1 MSYQS
6 LNQKYRRY
14 LNVLLSIWMIHFH
27 RLKYL
32 TSSPMKKSSSS
43 TAPTSTPSGAS
54 FGSQLK
60 LKIPLN
66 RPSIEKSIAKIKKP
80 LEKAGLKLIIDK
92 KKMFNASESKLKI
105 NVAEIY
111 NEDVAMDLS
120 KKSTKI
126 QQQNKDE
133 NIFNSIFKKSVQ
145 NESSAGISFDIDEDF
160 DKGKDGDVDNQSYFD
175 KHEVNLSVH
184 E

>member
-1 MSYQS
+1 
-6 LNQKYRRY
+6 
-14 LNVLLSIWMIHFH
+14 
-27 RLKYL
+27 
-32 TSSPMKKSSSS
+32 MKKSSST

-92 KKMFNASESKLKI
+92 KKMFNASIEQISEQKS
-105 NVAEIY
+105 NVNVTEIY

-126 QQQNKDE
+126 QQQNKNE

-160 DKGKDGDVDNQSYFD
+160 DKGKDGDVDNQSLFD
-175 KHEVNLSVH
+175 KHEVNFLLLS
-184 E
+184 